1 MKYAIQ
7 QLVVVWSLL
16 CASFAVA
23 QVITVEEALATRGTA
38 ILIRHAIAPGFGDPD
53 AFRIDDCSTQRNL
66 SAEGRAQSKA
76 IGRAFKQAGVSAA
89 LVLSS
94 PWCRCME
101 TATLMDIGP
110 VEKFA
115 GLSSFFQDHA
125 DQRETMAI
133 LVRRLSE
140 QSSDAPPLIMVTHQ
154 VVISAL
160 TGIGARS
167 GGAVLYH
174 PITNTTQQ
182 IAMPKP
188 PYD

>member
-7 QLVVVWSLL
+7 QLVVVWTLL
-16 CASFAVA
+16 CSGFAVA
-23 QVITVEEALATRGTA
+23 QVITLEEALATRGSA

-76 IGRAFKQAGVSAA
+76 IGRAFKQAGFRAA

-101 TATLMDIGP
+101 TAKLMDIGP
-110 VEKFA
+110 VEAFA

-125 DQRETMAI
+125 DEQQTIALLR
-133 LVRRLSE
+133 RRLSE
-140 QSSDAPPLIMVTHQ
+140 QASDAPPLVMVTHQ

-174 PITNTTQQ
+174 PTMKTTQQ

-188 PYD
+188 SYD